1 MPQVAFQQ
9 ADYVAW
15 NVWAAING
23 RPLLP
28 FKYQHLG
35 DMMSLGAV
43 NGAVTLPLPVP
54 GALANSLQAGPVAD
68 LLKLAGVK
76 VGAEGSGSGVTLDG
90 AHERDNPDTYPL
102 HFST

>member
-1 MPQVAFQQ
+1 MHHHMIADDERSIFVCVNKSEPSAIISRIPRGCYEQVAFQQ

-35 DMMSLGAV
+35 DMMSLGSV

-54 GALANSLQAGPVAD
+54 GPLADGLR
-68 LLKLAGVK
+68 
-76 VGAEGSGSGVTLDG
+76 VG
-90 AHERDNPDTYPL
+90 Y
-102 HFST
+102 